1 MRKCRDY
8 ENQLQFKTQYISTI
22 DLTDFYQHTSNGR
35 TKNLR
40 YQNIAN

>member
-22 DLTDFYQHTSNGR
+22 DLYDFYQHASYER
-35 TKNLR
+35 TKKLQH
-40 YQNIAN
+40 QNIAN